1 MAQKY
6 EIRYTDHVALV
17 TLNNIKSD
25 VESLLKVFE
34 IVSNENICV
43 DMISQTAPLNNCVN
57 VSFTVNDND
66 TAKVISIIYKFK
78 EVFNTLTT
86 QILSNNTKVLISG
99 ESMRTESGVATRVL
113 SILSKAQ
120 IPIFLITTAET
131 EISLLITEEHA
142 LRAKQIMEELN
153 Q

>member
-1 MAQKY
+1 MAQSFD
-6 EIRYTDHVALV
+6 IRYTDHVALV

-25 VESLLKVFE
+25 VESLHKVFE
-34 IVSNENICV
+34 IVSGEGICV

-57 VSFTVNDND
+57 VSFTIDDND

-78 EVFNTLTT
+78 EVFSTLTT

-99 ESMRTESGVATRVL
+99 EQMRNECGVATRVL
-113 SILSKAQ
+113 SILAKAQ
-120 IPIFLITTAET
+120 IPISLITTAET
-131 EISLLITEEHA
+131 EISLLITEENA
-142 LRAKQIMEELN
+142 LHAKQVMEELN

>member
-6 EIRYTDHVALV
+6 EVRYTDHVALV
-17 TLNNIKSD
+17 TLNHIKSD

-34 IVSNENICV
+34 IVSNEGICV

-57 VSFTVNDND
+57 VSFTVDDND

-78 EVFNTLTT
+78 EVFSTLTT

-99 ESMRTESGVATRVL
+99 ESMRHESGVATRVL
-113 SILSKAQ
+113 SILAKAQ
-120 IPIFLITTAET
+120 IPISLITTAET
-131 EISLLITEEHA
+131 EISLLITEENAPHV
-142 LRAKQIMEELN
+142 KQIMDELN